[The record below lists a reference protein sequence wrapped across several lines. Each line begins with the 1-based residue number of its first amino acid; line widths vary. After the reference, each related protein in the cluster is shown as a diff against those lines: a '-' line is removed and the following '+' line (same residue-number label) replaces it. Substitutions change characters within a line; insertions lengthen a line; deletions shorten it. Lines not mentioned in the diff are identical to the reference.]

1 MDWDKLQP
9 EGWEPPLPS
18 DMAYDDEEDEQVF
31 AFAEPR
37 IFRPY

>member
-9 EGWEPPLPS
+9 EGWEPPMPS
-18 DMAYDDEEDEQVF
+18 DMAYDDEDETMF
-31 AFAEPR
+31 SLAEPR